1 VQCNARLSSAKKQI
15 STHCDQLVQENHQ
28 QFQLLDFI
36 RCISVLFVSSQP
48 PLASSQN
55 EDYLAIF
62 LVRHRV
68 LAPDNVQPGAKW
80 RRSSEWTSLRG
91 DFYWKMEEI
100 LHFDTAQTLSQFVL

>member
-1 VQCNARLSSAKKQI
+1 MQCQTFFSEKTDFDTLRPTGAREPSTVSIIRFYQMYISA
-15 STHCDQLVQENHQ
+15 V
-28 QFQLLDFI
+28 
-36 RCISVLFVSSQP
+36 P

-62 LVRHRV
+62 LARYRV

-80 RRSSEWTSLRG
+80 RRSSEWTRLRG

>member
-1 VQCNARLSSAKKQI
+1 MQCQTFFSEKTDFDTLRPTGAREP
-15 STHCDQLVQENHQ
+15 STVSI
-28 QFQLLDFI
+28 I
-36 RCISVLFVSSQP
+36 RFY
-48 PLASSQN
+48 

-62 LVRHRV
+62 LVRYRV

-80 RRSSEWTSLRG
+80 RRSSEWTRLRG